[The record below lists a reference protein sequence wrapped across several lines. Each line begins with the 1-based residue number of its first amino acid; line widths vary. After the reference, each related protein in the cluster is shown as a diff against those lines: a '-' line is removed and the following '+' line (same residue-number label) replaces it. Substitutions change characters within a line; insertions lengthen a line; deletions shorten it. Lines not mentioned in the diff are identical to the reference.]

1 MLGSSAG
8 TVHVPRLRAQRTN
21 MGGIYFNEVQFP
33 VGQGGFHMG
42 WLRYHGFQ
50 LDIDPFVGTPQFA
63 WAYDCGSDQPS
74 ALNTQIQSIAGARID
89 MLFLSHLDNDHV
101 AGVDKLLLAAS
112 GVEEVVLP
120 YLGDTEWALH
130 LASGAS
136 SGALSGTFAD
146 VAADPAGWFGARGV
160 RRITYVESDGD
171 EDEGGV
177 APDPV
182 EPSGEGRAGPDREP
196 MKPKW
201 SRTSPSPTAA
211 AAIASSASEINRV
224 PKGAVASI
232 AASGANIN
240 WVLSPYAFRPS
251 AAKLAA
257 FNTELAKRFAPG
269 LSAKDYADAARTKT
283 GRADLRTCYDLVWKT
298 HNLHSM
304 ALYAG
309 PAVPPGDKLRC
320 TVWQGN
326 FLRRVIPPGWLS
338 TGDFDLSVKKR
349 REKFLRYYDRYA
361 GMVGQLMLP
370 HHGSDHSFDASV
382 LAKFPDLVFA
392 IAAVGTN
399 GHGHPGPCVQ
409 AAVAAAPGASFVRV
423 DECETSLY
431 QIQGRVEG

>member
-1 MLGSSAG
+1 
-8 TVHVPRLRAQRTN
+8 
-21 MGGIYFNEVQFP
+21 MGRIDFNEVQFP

-42 WLRYHGFQ
+42 WLRYHGFP
-50 LDIDPFVGTPQFA
+50 LDIDPFVGTPPFA
-63 WAYDCGSDQPS
+63 WAYDCGSDQTS

-101 AGVDKLLLAAS
+101 SGVDKLLLAAS
-112 GVEEVVLP
+112 DVEEVVLP

-146 VAADPAGWFGARGV
+146 LAADPAGWFGARGV
-160 RRITYVESDGD
+160 RRITYVDSDGD

-182 EPSGEGRAGPDREP
+182 EPSVEGGAGPDLEP
-196 MKPKW
+196 LKRKW
-201 SRTSPSPTAA
+201 SRTSPAPAA
-211 AAIASSASEINRV
+211 PAAIAPSAAEIIRV

-232 AASGANIN
+232 AASGGNLN

-251 AAKLAA
+251 AAMLAA
-257 FNTELAKRFAPG
+257 FNAELAKRFAPG

-283 GRADLRTCYDLVWKT
+283 GREDLRACYDLVWKT

-309 PAVPPGDKLRC
+309 PAAPPGDKLRC
-320 TVWQGN
+320 TAWQGN
-326 FLRRVIPPGWLS
+326 FLRRVIQPGWLS

-349 REKFLRYYDRYA
+349 REKFLRYYDCYA

-382 LAKFPDLVFA
+382 LAKFPDLIFA

-409 AAVAAAPGASFVRV
+409 AAVAAAPGPSFVRV
-423 DECETSLY
+423 DEYETSLY

>member
-1 MLGSSAG
+1 
-8 TVHVPRLRAQRTN
+8 
-21 MGGIYFNEVQFP
+21 MGRIVFNEIQFP

-42 WLRYHGFQ
+42 WLRDHGSP
-50 LDIDPFVGTPQFA
+50 LDIDPFVGTPSFA
-63 WAYDCGSDQPS
+63 WAYDCGSDQTS
-74 ALNTQIQSIAGARID
+74 ALNAQIQSIAGARID

-101 AGVDKLLLAAS
+101 SGVDKLLLAAS
-112 GVEEVVLP
+112 EVGEVVLP

-146 VAADPAGWFGARGV
+146 LAADPAGWFGARGV
-160 RRITYVESDGD
+160 RQITYVESDGD
-171 EDEGGV
+171 EDEGGI

-182 EPSGEGRAGPDREP
+182 EPSGEAGADPDREP
-196 MKPKW
+196 LKRKW
-201 SRTSPSPTAA
+201 SRTSAAPSAPAPIAPSAA
-211 AAIASSASEINRV
+211 VIIRV
-224 PKGAVASI
+224 PKGAVAPI
-232 AASGANIN
+232 ASMGRNLN
-240 WVLSPYAFRPS
+240 WVLSPYAFRPP

-257 FNTELAKRFAPG
+257 FNAELAKRFAPG

-283 GRADLRTCYDLVWKT
+283 GRKDLRACYDLVWKT

-320 TVWQGN
+320 TAWQGN
-326 FLRRVIPPGWLS
+326 FLRRVIQPGWLS
-338 TGDFDLSVKKR
+338 TGDFDLSVKTR
-349 REKFLRYYDRYA
+349 REKFLQYYDCYA

-399 GHGHPGPCVQ
+399 GHGHPGPRVQ
-409 AAVAAAPGASFVRV
+409 AAVSAASGPSFVRV
-423 DECETSLY
+423 DEYKKSLY
-431 QIQGRVEG
+431 QIQGKVEG

>member
-1 MLGSSAG
+1 MDRIDFA
-8 TVHVPRLRAQRTN
+8 
-21 MGGIYFNEVQFP
+21 EVQFP

-42 WLRYHGFQ
+42 WLRYHSTP

-63 WAYDCGSDQPS
+63 WAYDCGSDQTS

-101 AGVDKLLLAAS
+101 SGVDKLLLAAS
-112 GVEEVVLP
+112 EVEEVVLP
-120 YLGDTEWALH
+120 YLGDTDWALH

-136 SGALSGTFAD
+136 SGALSGNFAD
-146 VAADPAGWFGARGV
+146 LAADPAGWFGARGV
-160 RRITYVESDGD
+160 RRITYVEADGD

-182 EPSGEGRAGPDREP
+182 EPSGEGGEGRDRGPLKR
-196 MKPKW
+196 KW
-201 SRTSPSPTAA
+201 SRTSSAA
-211 AAIASSASEINRV
+211 AAPAAIAPSAAEIIRV
-224 PKGAVASI
+224 PKGAVAPI
-232 AASGANIN
+232 AASGGNLN

-257 FNTELAKRFAPG
+257 FKTELAKRFAPG

-283 GRADLRTCYDLVWKT
+283 GREDLRACYDLVWKT

-320 TVWQGN
+320 TAWQGK
-326 FLRRVIPPGWLS
+326 FLRRVIQPGWLS
-338 TGDFDLSVKKR
+338 TGDFDLSVEKR
-349 REKFLRYYDRYA
+349 REKFLGYYARYA

-409 AAVAAAPGASFVRV
+409 TAVAATPGPSFVRV
-423 DECETSLY
+423 DEYEKSLY
-431 QIQGRVEG
+431 QIQGMVEG